1 MTRSPWISSGTFL
14 PPRSLG
20 SGRKGGTQVG
30 YDKNKTKQSST
41 LLTPSVPQ
49 VLLLLLL
56 GKPQRNPSL
65 SLLTGQPV
73 PISDALGRSISR
85 QTSCFKIPG
94 LCLDPKELSCALHTG
109 RLERTTGPQ
118 GPIIWGQKEAT
129 RVALTCPGAVC
140 CSSSR
145 GAQGV
150 RGSRLRGT
158 MPYMARL

>member
-109 RLERTTGPQ
+109 RLERTTGPR
-118 GPIIWGQKEAT
+118 GQKEAT

>member
-1 MTRSPWISSGTFL
+1 M
-14 PPRSLG
+14 
-20 SGRKGGTQVG
+20 G

-85 QTSCFKIPG
+85 QMSCFKLPG

-109 RLERTTGPQ
+109 RLERTIGPQ